1 MSYVGDLIVNI
12 RKEKNITQKSLAEY
26 LGFSNVFLG
35 RIEAGKC
42 GLPVEYAHKLAK
54 RLGIDR
60 EEILKQMRRDLAA
73 NLRRKA
79 GG

>member
-1 MSYVGDLIVNI
+1 MSFVGDLI
-12 RKEKNITQKSLAEY
+12 RKTREEKNITQKSLAEY

-42 GLPVEYAHKLAK
+42 GLPVEYTHKLAK
-54 RLGIDR
+54 RIGLER